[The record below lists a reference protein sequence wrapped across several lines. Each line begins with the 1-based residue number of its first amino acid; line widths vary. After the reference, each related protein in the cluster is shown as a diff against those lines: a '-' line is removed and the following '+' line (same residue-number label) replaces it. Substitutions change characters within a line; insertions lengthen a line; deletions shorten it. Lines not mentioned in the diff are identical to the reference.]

1 MNASEK
7 NYTLVE
13 GDLLESDAT
22 YIAHQTNCMSKGAA
36 GGIAKAIFK
45 RFPWANSYAERVN
58 PPMLGQMP
66 GDVEV
71 RGDGIARRYVLN
83 LYAQFHG
90 GEPSSAESREADQ
103 PFMRAMW
110 FQQCLDK
117 IELAG
122 FPKGT
127 CIAMPFNIGCGIA
140 GGNWDRTYEP
150 MIDSFAQRMR
160 RKGVEIRLYRKDQK

>member
-22 YIAHQTNCMSKGAA
+22 YIAHQTNCMSKGSRGVAQ
-36 GGIAKAIFK
+36 AIFK
-45 RFPWANSYAERVN
+45 RFPHANSYAERFEHQ
-58 PPMLGQMP
+58 PPLLGQMP
-66 GDVEV
+66 GDLEFKT
-71 RGDGIARRYVLN
+71 DGRPVIN
-83 LYAQFHG
+83 MYAQFHPG
-90 GEPSSAESREADQ
+90 KPDEDPRGVDQ

-122 FPKGT
+122 FPQGT
-127 CIAMPFNIGCGIA
+127 SIAMPFNIGCGIA
-140 GGNWDRTYEP
+140 GGNWDQTYEP
-150 MIDSFAQRMR
+150 MIDSFAKRMR